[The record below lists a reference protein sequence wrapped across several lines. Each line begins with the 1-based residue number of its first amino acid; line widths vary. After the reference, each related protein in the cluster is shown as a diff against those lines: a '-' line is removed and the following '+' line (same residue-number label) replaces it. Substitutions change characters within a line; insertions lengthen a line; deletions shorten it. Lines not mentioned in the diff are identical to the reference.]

1 VATVSALGSYVTTAT
16 ASVVA
21 TAVVDATG
29 NIVGYEWTV
38 VPADPTTWVKQ

>member
-1 VATVSALGSYVTTAT
+1 VTTAA

-29 NIVGYEWTV
+29 NIIGYEWTIV
-38 VPADPTTWVKQ
+38 APEPTTWVKQ